1 MFHLCGQTT
10 DPMLVVRLAT
20 LCFSNW
26 LQKREDVVLGDLGS
40 GFGSVL
46 LGGALIGLAAGL
58 LTRLTGRSMNASVMI
73 GSLLGGAE
81 GVAATSIAFIG
92 GIVAAGLVMTNLGF
106 LTQVSA
112 EADWPL
118 LVAGG
123 LLVGIAARFGGAT
136 LGHTMTGTA
145 KQSGHTAAIW
155 GAIAA
160 GAAIAVYLQGLLG
173 IGGAA

>member
-1 MFHLCGQTT
+1 LFF
-10 DPMLVVRLAT
+10 P
-20 LCFSNW
+20 NW
-26 LQKREDVVLGDLGS
+26 LQKREDVVLGDLDS
-40 GFGSVL
+40 VFGSL
-46 LGGALIGLAAGL
+46 LIGGAIIGLAAGL
-58 LTRLTGRSMNASVMI
+58 LTVMTGRTMSASTMI

-92 GIVAAGLVMTNLGF
+92 GIMAAALVMTNLG
-106 LTQVSA
+106 LPTQVSA

-123 LLVGIAARFGGAT
+123 LLVGIAARFGGAS
-136 LGHTMTGTA
+136 LGGALSGTA
-145 KQSGHTAAIW
+145 RRSGQTAVIW